1 MAAGIAEGRR
11 VLVVEDE
18 FTIVLLI
25 EDALLDLGIQVIGPA
40 SRLDAALRLAREAQI
55 DAAMLDINILG
66 GNSYTVAD
74 ILVERGIPFF
84 FCTDY
89 SDWALEERHRNRPR
103 LAKPFSSKGLQNQV
117 LQLWGA

>member
-25 EDALLDLGIQVIGPA
+25 EELLDLGIQVIGPA

-66 GNSYTVAD
+66 GTPTPSPIFWLNGGS
-74 ILVERGIPFF
+74 R
-84 FCTDY
+84 
-89 SDWALEERHRNRPR
+89 
-103 LAKPFSSKGLQNQV
+103 SSSAPTTAIGPWRSATAIV
-117 LQLWGA
+117 RV

>member
-1 MAAGIAEGRR
+1 
-11 VLVVEDE
+11 
-18 FTIVLLI
+18 
-25 EDALLDLGIQVIGPA
+25 
-40 SRLDAALRLAREAQI
+40 
-55 DAAMLDINILG
+55 MLDINILG

-84 FCTDY
+84 FFFCTGY

>member
-25 EDALLDLGIQVIGPA
+25 EELLDLGIQVIGPA

-66 GNSYTVAD
+66 GNSHTAAD
-74 ILVERGIPFF
+74 ILVERGF
-84 FCTDY
+84 
-89 SDWALEERHRNRPR
+89 R
-103 LAKPFSSKGLQNQV
+103 SSSAPTTAIGPWRSATAIV
-117 LQLWGA
+117 RV

>member
-25 EDALLDLGIQVIGPA
+25 EDALLDLGIQVIGTA

-66 GNSYTVAD
+66 GTPTPLPIFWLNGGS
-74 ILVERGIPFF
+74 R
-84 FCTDY
+84 
-89 SDWALEERHRNRPR
+89 
-103 LAKPFSSKGLQNQV
+103 SSSAPATAIGPWRSATAIV
-117 LQLWGA
+117 RA

>member
-40 SRLDAALRLAREAQI
+40 SRLDAALRLARRRR
-55 DAAMLDINILG
+55 L
-66 GNSYTVAD
+66 T
-74 ILVERGIPFF
+74 
-84 FCTDY
+84 
-89 SDWALEERHRNRPR
+89 PR
-103 LAKPFSSKGLQNQV
+103 C
-117 LQLWGA
+117 

>member
-1 MAAGIAEGRR
+1 MAAGIAEGRK

-25 EDALLDLGIQVIGPA
+25 EDALLDLGIQVIGTA

-66 GNSYTVAD
+66 GTPTPSPIFWLNGGS
-74 ILVERGIPFF
+74 R
-84 FCTDY
+84 
-89 SDWALEERHRNRPR
+89 
-103 LAKPFSSKGLQNQV
+103 SSSAPTTAIGPWRSATAIV
-117 LQLWGA
+117 RV

>member
-25 EDALLDLGIQVIGPA
+25 EDALLDLGIQVIGTA

-66 GNSYTVAD
+66 GTPTPSPIFWLNGGS
-74 ILVERGIPFF
+74 R
-84 FCTDY
+84 
-89 SDWALEERHRNRPR
+89 
-103 LAKPFSSKGLQNQV
+103 SSSSSAPATAIGPWRSATAIV
-117 LQLWGA
+117 RV